1 MADIDRCCNNGDW
14 QYNVLINAYAGKV
27 RHGNT
32 MKEEEKILGE
42 GHDHDNRIQILVQYY
57 YRRLKQDF
65 KSLMKWILL
74 AVFTGLTVGGIS
86 SLFSYVLTEVTS
98 FREGHLWIFFFLPV
112 AGVVIVF
119 LYKKIGKQDGGV
131 NQVFSTITTKDDVAF
146 RSAPLIFVSTALTH
160 LVGGSAGREGA
171 AIQLGGS
178 IGNQLGRW
186 LKLDE
191 QDRHVMVM
199 SGMSAAFSALFG
211 TPMAAAIFSMEVVS
225 VGVMYYTALVPC
237 VIASLIATNFA
248 AGLGIHPE
256 VFHVSKIPELT
267 VFSGVKMGAIA
278 FGCAVISVIFCVV
291 LKQTSVVFHKK
302 LKNKYIRV
310 VVAGIVIIL
319 LTLCLQTTDYMG
331 AGIEGITNAIEHG
344 QADPAA
350 FFWKMVLT
358 AITMR
363 AGFKGGEIVPSF
375 FVGATFG
382 CSMGHLLGLSPSLCA
397 AAGMV
402 AVFCGVTNCPITSI
416 LIAFELFGFEGV
428 AYYLIAVSISY
439 AASGYYS
446 LYKDQTIV
454 YSKYKAKY
462 VNRHTRM

>member
-1 MADIDRCCNNGDW
+1 MSDSNHEHHG
-14 QYNVLINAYAGKV
+14 YVLF
-27 RHGNT
+27 
-32 MKEEEKILGE
+32 
-42 GHDHDNRIQILVQYY
+42 QYY
-57 YRRLKQDF
+57 YRRFKQDAV
-65 KSLMKWILL
+65 SLIKWLLL
-74 AVFTGLTVGGIS
+74 AFLTGYVVGGVS
-86 SLFSYVLTEVTS
+86 SLFSFVLTEVTA
-98 FREGHLWIFFFLPV
+98 FRENHLWVFLFLPF
-112 AGVVIVF
+112 AGMIIVF
-119 LYKKIGKQDGGV
+119 LYKRIGRDDGGT
-131 NQVFSTITTKDDVAF
+131 NQVFSTVRAKDEVPF

-191 QDRHVMVM
+191 EDMHVMVM
-199 SGMSAAFSALFG
+199 CGMSAAFAALFG
-211 TPMAAAIFSMEVVS
+211 TPMAAAIFALEVVS
-225 VGVMYYTALVPC
+225 VGVMYYTALMPC
-237 VIASLIATNFA
+237 VVSALIATKFA
-248 AGLGIHPE
+248 TGLGIHPE
-256 VFHVSKIPELT
+256 VFHVSDIPEITMLN
-267 VFSGVKMGAIA
+267 GIKMGGISIL
-278 FGCAVISVIFCVV
+278 CAAVSVVFCIT
-291 LKQTSVVFHKK
+291 LKQTGVFFHKE

-310 VVAGIVIIL
+310 AVAGITIIL
-319 LTLCLQTTDYMG
+319 LTILLQTTDYMG
-331 AGIEGITNAIEHG
+331 AGIGIITNAIEHG
-344 QADPAA
+344 KTDTFS
-350 FFWKMVLT
+350 FFWKMLLT
-358 AITMR
+358 VITMR

-375 FVGATFG
+375 CIGASFG
-382 CSMGHLLGLSPSLCA
+382 CIMGQLVGLSPSLCA

-416 LIAFELFGFEGV
+416 LIAFELFGFEGA

>member
-1 MADIDRCCNNGDW
+1 ME
-14 QYNVLINAYAGKV
+14 K
-27 RHGNT
+27 
-32 MKEEEKILGE
+32 KEIPT
-42 GHDHDNRIQILVQYY
+42 LVHYY
-57 YRRLKQDF
+57 YRRIKQDY
-65 KSLMKWILL
+65 KSLFKWILL
-74 AVFTGLTVGGIS
+74 ALLTGVVVGGVS
-86 SLFSYVLTEVTS
+86 SLFSYVLTQVTT
-98 FREGHLWIFFFLPV
+98 FREEHLWMFLFLPV
-112 AGVVIVF
+112 AGLMIVF
-119 LYKKIGKQDGGV
+119 LYQKVGKQDGGV
-131 NQVFSTITTKDDVAF
+131 NQVFSTVTSKDDVAF
-146 RSAPLIFVSTALTH
+146 RSAPLIFISTTLTH

-178 IGNQLGRW
+178 IGNQLGRIF
-186 LKLDE
+186 KLDE
-191 QDRHVMVM
+191 EDRHVIVM
-199 SGMSAAFSALFG
+199 SGMSAAFAALFG

-237 VIASLIATNFA
+237 VIASLVATNFA
-248 AGLGIHPE
+248 AGFGIHPE
-256 VFHVSKIPELT
+256 VFHVTNIPKLT
-267 VFSGVKMGAIA
+267 LITGVKMGIIGFCCAI
-278 FGCAVISVIFCVV
+278 VSVAFCVA
-291 LKQTSVVFHKK
+291 LKQTSVVFHNK

-310 VVAGIVIIL
+310 VVAGVVIIL
-319 LTLCLQTTDYMG
+319 ITLCLQTTEYMG
-331 AGIEGITNAIEHG
+331 AGIEGITQAIEHG
-344 QADPAA
+344 TSHPTA
-350 FFWKMVLT
+350 FFWKIVLT

-439 AASGYYS
+439 ASSGYYS